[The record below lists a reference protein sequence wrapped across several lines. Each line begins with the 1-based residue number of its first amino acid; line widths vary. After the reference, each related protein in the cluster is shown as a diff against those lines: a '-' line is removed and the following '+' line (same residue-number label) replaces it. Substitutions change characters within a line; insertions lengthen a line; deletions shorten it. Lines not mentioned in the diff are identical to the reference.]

1 MKQEID
7 AEFNDRDLFSMLYA
21 YLAFYNREFIYRNE
35 VDLIKQEGDKV
46 FFRMTKFYEK
56 LSIPLEQL
64 EKFKFVIDERPPV
77 DYDKLIKKRD
87 VISKL
92 DSLIVDMQVFLDENR
107 SGTKGFAIG
116 SVLHQLMR
124 SRDFFE
130 KL

>member
-1 MKQEID
+1 MKKEID
-7 AEFNDRDLFSMLYA
+7 IKYSDRDLFSMLYA

-35 VDLIKQEGDKV
+35 VDLINQEGDKV

>member
-1 MKQEID
+1 MKKEID
-7 AEFNDRDLFSMLYA
+7 IKYSDRDLFSMLYA

>member
-1 MKQEID
+1 MKKEID
-7 AEFNDRDLFSMLYA
+7 LKYSDRDLFSMLYA

-35 VDLIKQEGDKV
+35 VDLINQDGDKV
-46 FFRMTKFYEK
+46 FFRMTKFYER

-64 EKFKFVIDERPPV
+64 EKFKFVIDDRPPV

>member
-1 MKQEID
+1 MKQDID
-7 AEFNDRDLFSMLYA
+7 AEYNDRDLFSMLYA

>member
-7 AEFNDRDLFSMLYA
+7 AEYNDRDLFSMLYA

-107 SGTKGFAIG
+107 SGNKGFAIG

>member
-35 VDLIKQEGDKV
+35 VDLINQEGDKV

>member
-7 AEFNDRDLFSMLYA
+7 AEYNDRDLFSMLYA

-35 VDLIKQEGDKV
+35 VDLIKLEGDMV
-46 FFRMTKFYEK
+46 FFRMTKFYDK
-56 LSIPLEQL
+56 LSIPIEQL

-116 SVLHQLMR
+116 SVLHQLIR

>member
-1 MKQEID
+1 MKKEID
-7 AEFNDRDLFSMLYA
+7 LKYSDRDLFGMLYA

-35 VDLIKQEGDKV
+35 VDLINQEGDKV

>member
-7 AEFNDRDLFSMLYA
+7 AEYNDRDLFSMLYA

>member
-1 MKQEID
+1 MKKEID
-7 AEFNDRDLFSMLYA
+7 LKYSDRDLFSMLYA

-35 VDLIKQEGDKV
+35 VDLINQEGDKV

-64 EKFKFVIDERPPV
+64 ENFKFVIDERPPV

>member
-1 MKQEID
+1 
-7 AEFNDRDLFSMLYA
+7 
-21 YLAFYNREFIYRNE
+21 
-35 VDLIKQEGDKV
+35 
-46 FFRMTKFYEK
+46 MTKFYEK

>member
-1 MKQEID
+1 MKKEID
-7 AEFNDRDLFSMLYA
+7 LKYSDRDLFSMLYA

>member
-7 AEFNDRDLFSMLYA
+7 AEYNDRDLFSMLYA

-116 SVLHQLMR
+116 SVLYQLRR

>member
-7 AEFNDRDLFSMLYA
+7 AEYNNRDLFSMLYA

-77 DYDKLIKKRD
+77 NYDKLIKKRD

>member
-1 MKQEID
+1 MKKEID
-7 AEFNDRDLFSMLYA
+7 LKYSDRDLFSMLYA

-35 VDLIKQEGDKV
+35 VDLINQEGDKV

>member
-1 MKQEID
+1 MKQETN
-7 AEFNDRDLFSMLYA
+7 AEYNDRDLFSMLYA

-46 FFRMTKFYEK
+46 FFRMTKFYDK

>member
-1 MKQEID
+1 MKKEID
-7 AEFNDRDLFSMLYA
+7 LKYSDRDLFSMLYA

-56 LSIPLEQL
+56 LAIPLEQL

>member
-1 MKQEID
+1 MKQDID
-7 AEFNDRDLFSMLYA
+7 AEYNDRDLFSMLYA

-35 VDLIKQEGDKV
+35 VDLINQEGDKV